1 MKTQLQVLFNAT
13 VLASS
18 LSVLIV
24 GCSKPQDPMMAA
36 PATSTVGTVIDDSVI
51 TTEVKAALLAD
62 PDVRSFEVKVETRK
76 GEVMLSGYVEN
87 TMQIERAAAVAR
99 SIMGV
104 KTLQNNMSLKG
115 GATTAGMKLDDSVV
129 TTKVK
134 AALLGDNQVK
144 SRDIAVVTLKGEVQL
159 SGFVDSQKQIDRA
172 LVVATGVEGVSR
184 VNNEMS
190 VKK

>member
-1 MKTQLQVLFNAT
+1 MKTNPQILLKAT
-13 VLASS
+13 LLASALS
-18 LSVLIV
+18 LFLV
-24 GCSKPQDPMMAA
+24 GCSKPQDPMVAA
-36 PATSTVGTVIDDSVI
+36 PAQTTVGTVIDDSVI

-62 PDVRSFEVKVETRK
+62 PDVKSFEVKVETRK
-76 GEVMLSGYVEN
+76 GEVMLSGYVDN
-87 TMQIERAAAVAR
+87 ATQLDRAAAVTRGIA
-99 SIMGV
+99 GV
-104 KTLQNNMSLKG
+104 KAVQNNMSLKG

-134 AALLGDNQVK
+134 TALLGDDQVK

-172 LVVATGVEGVSR
+172 VVVATAVEGVTR

>member
-1 MKTQLQVLFNAT
+1 MKTKSQMLFRAT
-13 VLASS
+13 LLASA
-18 LSVLIV
+18 LSVLLV
-24 GCSKPQDPMMAA
+24 GCSKPQDPMVAA
-36 PATSTVGTVIDDSVI
+36 PATTTVGTVIDDAVI

-62 PDVRSFEVKVETRK
+62 PDVKSFEVKVETRK
-76 GEVMLSGYVEN
+76 GEVMLSGYVDN
-87 TMQIERAAAVAR
+87 ATQLDRAAAVTRGIA
-99 SIMGV
+99 GV
-104 KTLQNNMSLKG
+104 KTVQNNMSLQG
-115 GATTAGMKLDDSVV
+115 AATTAGMKLDDSVV

-134 AALLGDNQVK
+134 TALLGDDQVK

-172 LVVATGVEGVSR
+172 VVVATGVEGVTR